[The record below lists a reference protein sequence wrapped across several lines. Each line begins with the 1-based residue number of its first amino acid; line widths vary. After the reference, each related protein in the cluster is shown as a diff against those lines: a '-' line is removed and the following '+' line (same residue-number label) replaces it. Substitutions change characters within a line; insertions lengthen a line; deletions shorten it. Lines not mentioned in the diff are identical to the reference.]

1 MVFPDAWT
9 ISCQSRHVWG
19 DLKVTRLP
27 APFGAFLP
35 EARPCDV
42 SGVGP
47 GGAETPPSKMEV
59 VEAVE
64 AWTWRWFLL
73 RMLPWNW
80 GPPNQDADWLVTIRM
95 ICHIFRFG
103 NPKLSLS
110 LVTGILVAGV
120 DLNASCRIVGSSC
133 SCCSWLLLL
142 VVVGVVMI
150 VVHRQR
156 NRFFLV
162 SACFLLFLH
171 VSNEKKPGCLGC
183 NYRGLYY
190 PIIWG
195 FWWANIRI
203 PINQPV

>member
-1 MVFPDAWT
+1 MVF
-9 ISCQSRHVWG
+9 SRLLDHQPPYVTFG
-19 DLKVTRLP
+19 RPKVTRLP

-47 GGAETPPSKMEV
+47 SGAETPPSKMEV
-59 VEAVE
+59 VQAVE
-64 AWTWRWFLL
+64 TWRWVFVEDASN
-73 RMLPWNW
+73 RNW
-80 GPPNQDADWLVTIRM
+80 ALGPPQPGCGFLVTIRM
-95 ICHIFRFG
+95 ICHTFRFG
-103 NPKLSLS
+103 NPKLNLH
-110 LVTGILVAGV
+110 LWLLLVAGV
-120 DLNASCRIVGSSC
+120 DLNASCRVVGSSC

-171 VSNEKKPGCLGC
+171 VSNEKKTWLF
-183 NYRGLYY
+183 RL
-190 PIIWG
+190 
-195 FWWANIRI
+195 
-203 PINQPV
+203 